1 MIVFRR
7 LDLMLFL
14 TLAMLALG
22 MAVCAD
28 ATSDDPLA
36 SPHWGEMH
44 SRFLNGENYLFDDK
58 VQVLA
63 PDSAEDSLNVPVTF
77 DATALE
83 GVEQVIVMADLN
95 PIPGVLEFIP
105 KAIPTRLSFRMKL
118 QQGSPVR
125 AAAKTADGVWH
136 VGGVWVDASGG
147 GCTLPSVGTSSGDWS
162 STLGHVS
169 ANVWQRPDNNR
180 LRVRVMHPMD
190 TGLASGIPT
199 FHIEDLDVLDE
210 SGAVLAEMV
219 LHEPVSENPM
229 LSLDTGKHTRF
240 KLEGHDNNGNRI
252 EAEVME

>member
-1 MIVFRR
+1 MRTTT
-7 LDLMLFL
+7 MLTVLFFL
-14 TLAMLALG
+14 SALAQAG
-22 MAVCAD
+22 EGE
-28 ATSDDPLA
+28 SDPLK

-44 SRFLNGENYLFDDK
+44 ARFLNGENYRFDDK

-63 PDSAEDSLNVPVTF
+63 PNAAEDSLNVPVTF

-105 KAIPTRLSFRMKL
+105 KAIPARLSFRMKL

-125 AAAKTADGVWH
+125 AAAKTVDGVWH

-199 FHIEDLDVLDE
+199 FHIEDLRVLDAN
-210 SGAVLAEMV
+210 GAVLAEMA
-219 LHEPVSENPM
+219 LYEPVSENPM
-229 LSLDTGKHTRF
+229 LSLDTGQHTRF
-240 KLEGHDNNGNRI
+240 KLQGHDNNGNRI
-252 EAEVME
+252 EAEVTE